1 MDEKD
6 FIDCYG
12 AVKDKIV
19 DSSYFVEYPI
29 DRELSELH
37 VGYRYEN
44 YKSEY
49 YNELYNEEVI
59 KDEDGLNYQDGR
71 GIYQYIDGLFY
82 EVELVDKD

>member
-1 MDEKD
+1 M
-6 FIDCYG
+6 
-12 AVKDKIV
+12 

-29 DRELSELH
+29 NRELSELH
-37 VGYRYEN
+37 VGYRYQD

-59 KDEDGLNYQDGR
+59 QDEDGLNYWDGR